1 MSGAAPSGRGD
12 EAASDERVF
21 LTEPALWQRLQS
33 AERFE
38 EAAAAWLALQGPM
51 LADAQAGAVF
61 AGTGAETLTLVA
73 AWPGSVAADLA
84 ETARAAWSENRSVV
98 RELVAEGAAL
108 VGVPLS
114 QDGTLFAC
122 AVFRLTTRD
131 PERWRAAIRRI
142 GWGAA
147 WLVARQSGAAASRD
161 SAQLGRARA
170 ALDLLAGA
178 LEQTRFAAACL
189 ASATDL
195 AIRFD
200 CARASIGFSQGHR
213 SRVAAISHTAQ
224 FGHEMNLVRSLG
236 ACMDEALDQRSLILF
251 PSAAEEAVI
260 TTAHAELARLRHN
273 GHVLTV
279 PFLAGDR
286 FVGAFTLERS
296 GDQPF
301 EPETIEII
309 RAACAAVGPVL
320 EEKRLNDRWLPR
332 KLFDSALDGLK
343 ALIGPGHAAAKLTL
357 LVLAGLVILF
367 SLVKT
372 DYRVTSDARI
382 EGLVRRA
389 VVAPYDGYLKTAEKR
404 AGDTVRQGELLAAL
418 EDRDLVLERL
428 RWVTERQQRVFE
440 YDKALATRQPATIN
454 IVRSQID
461 QAEAQIKLVDEQLAR
476 LKFYAPFD
484 GLIVSG
490 DLSQSIGGAVSRG
503 QVLFEVAPL
512 DDYRV
517 ILHVDERVVADVKP
531 GQRGEVLASAL
542 PDEPY
547 PFVVQLVTPVAETRN
562 GRNAF
567 RVEGRL
573 AEPSTRLRPGM
584 EGIGKVE
591 VDRRLLIAVWA
602 RPVIDWLRLFLWHIS
617 P

>member
-1 MSGAAPSGRGD
+1 MSGSATNGLSG
-12 EAASDERVF
+12 EAGSDDRVF

-33 AERFE
+33 ATDFE
-38 EAAAAWLALQGPM
+38 EAAAAWLALQAAM
-51 LADAQAGAVF
+51 LPAAQSGAVF
-61 AGTGAETLTLVA
+61 AGDGPGKLSRIAI
-73 AWPGSVAADLA
+73 WPATSQADLT
-84 ETARAAWSENRSVV
+84 ETAQAALSEKRSVV
-98 RELVAEGAAL
+98 RELLAEGGA
-108 VGVPLS
+108 VIGVPLGEAG
-114 QDGTLFAC
+114 DPFAC
-122 AVFRLTTRD
+122 AVFRLATRD

-142 GWGAA
+142 GWGGA
-147 WLVARQSGAAASRD
+147 WLVARHSGAAASRD
-161 SAQLGRARA
+161 SAQLQRART

-178 LEQTRFAAACL
+178 LEQTRFDAACL

-200 CARASIGFSQGHR
+200 CARASVGFSQGGR
-213 SRVAAISHTAQ
+213 TRIAAISHTAQ
-224 FGHEMNLVRSLG
+224 FGHQMNLVRSLG

-251 PSAAEEAVI
+251 PGTGGEAVI
-260 TTAHAELARLRHN
+260 DTAHAELARLRHN

-286 FVGAFTLERS
+286 FVGAFTLERA

-301 EPETIEII
+301 EPETIEIV

-332 KLFDSALDGLK
+332 KILDSAVGGLK
-343 ALIGPGHAAAKLTL
+343 ALVGPGHVAAKLGL
-357 LVLAGLVILF
+357 LGLAGIVILF
-367 SLVKT
+367 SLLKT

-389 VVAPYDGYLKTAEKR
+389 LVAPYDGYLKTAEKR

-454 IVRSQID
+454 IVRSQIE

-484 GLIVSG
+484 GLIVAG

-503 QVLFEVAPL
+503 QMLFEIAPL
-512 DDYRV
+512 DGYRV
-517 ILHVDERVVADVKP
+517 ILNVDERVIAEVRP
-531 GQRGEVLASAL
+531 GQKGEVLASAL
-542 PDEPY
+542 PEEPY
-547 PFVVQLVTPVAETRN
+547 PFVVELITPVAEARN

-573 AEPSTRLRPGM
+573 AQTSTRLRPGM
-584 EGIGKVE
+584 EGIGKIE
-591 VDRRLLIAVWA
+591 IDRRLLISVWT
-602 RPVIDWLRLFLWHIS
+602 RPIADWLRLSLWHWA

>member
-1 MSGAAPSGRGD
+1 MSGPAASGRPD
-12 EAASDERVF
+12 ETGEERVF

-33 AERFE
+33 AEGVA

-61 AGTGAETLTLVA
+61 AGDDAESLSRIA
-73 AWPGSVAADLA
+73 AWPSAGAQPELA
-84 ETARAAWSENRSVV
+84 ETAKAAWTEQRSVV
-98 RELVAEGAAL
+98 RELLAEGGAL
-108 VGVPLS
+108 VGVPLTD
-114 QDGTLFAC
+114 DGELFAC
-122 AVFRLTTRD
+122 AVFRMGTRD

-142 GWGAA
+142 GWGGA
-147 WLVARQSGAAASRD
+147 WLVARHSGAGARQGA
-161 SAQLGRARA
+161 AQLQRARA

-178 LEQTRFAAACL
+178 LEQTRFDAACL

-200 CARASIGFSQGHR
+200 CARASVGFSPGGR
-213 SRVAAISHTAQ
+213 SRIAAISHTAQ

-251 PSAAEEAVI
+251 PGTGEAVI

-301 EPETIEII
+301 DADTIGLV

-332 KLFDSALDGLK
+332 KMLDSAIGGFK
-343 ALIGPGHAAAKLTL
+343 ALVGPGHAAAKLFL
-357 LVLAGLVILF
+357 IGLAAIILLF
-367 SLVKT
+367 SLLKT

-389 VVAPYDGYLKTAEKR
+389 VVAPYDGYLKSAEKR
-404 AGDTVRQGELLAAL
+404 AGDTVKQGELLAAL
-418 EDRDLVLERL
+418 EERDLVLERL

-461 QAEAQIKLVDEQLAR
+461 QADAQIKLVDEQLAR

-490 DLSQSIGGAVSRG
+490 DLSQSIGGSVSRG

-517 ILHVDERVVADVKP
+517 ILHVDERVIADVTP

-547 PFVVQLVTPVAETRN
+547 PFVVQLVTPVAETKN

-567 RVEGRL
+567 RVEGKL
-573 AEPSTRLRPGM
+573 AEASTRLRPGM
-584 EGIGKVE
+584 EGIGKIE
-591 VDRRLLIAVWA
+591 VDRRLLIGVWA
-602 RPVIDWLRLFLWHIS
+602 RPVIDWLRLSLWHLS

>member
-1 MSGAAPSGRGD
+1 MSGAVGTGRAE
-12 EAASDERVF
+12 EARSDDRIF
-21 LTEPALWQRLQS
+21 LLEPALWQQLQT
-33 AERFE
+33 ATTFDD
-38 EAAAAWLALQGPM
+38 AAVAWLSLQAAM
-51 LADAQAGAVF
+51 LSNTVAGAVF
-61 AGTGAETLTLVA
+61 AGSGSQDLAAVA
-73 AWPGSVAADLA
+73 AWPAGSKAELI
-84 ETARAAWSENRSVV
+84 ETARAAWNEQRSVV
-98 RELVAEGAAL
+98 RELAAEAGAL
-108 VGVPLS
+108 IGVPLTDD
-114 QDGTLFAC
+114 DGPFAC
-122 AVFRLTTRD
+122 AVFHLATRD

-147 WLVARQSGAAASRD
+147 WLTARHYGEAGRRDARQ
-161 SAQLGRARA
+161 LERARA

-178 LEQTRFAAACL
+178 LEQTGFTAAGVA
-189 ASATDL
+189 AATDL

-200 CARASIGFSQGHR
+200 CARASVGFSQGGR
-213 SRVAAISHTAQ
+213 TRIAAISHTAQ
-224 FGHEMNLVRSLG
+224 FGHEMNLVRSLA
-236 ACMDEALDQRSLILF
+236 ACMDEALDQRSLVLF
-251 PSAAEEAVI
+251 PGLGDEAVI
-260 TTAHAELARLRHN
+260 TTAHAELARQRHD
-273 GHVLTV
+273 GRVLTV

-286 FVGAFTLERS
+286 FAGAFTLERA

-301 EPETIEII
+301 DPETVEII

-332 KLFDSALDGLK
+332 KILDSGLDGVRRLV
-343 ALIGPGHAAAKLTL
+343 GPGHAAAKLAL
-357 LVLAGLVILF
+357 LVLAGLVVLF
-367 SLVKT
+367 SLLKT

-428 RWVTERQQRVFE
+428 RWVTERQQRIFE
-440 YDKALATRQPATIN
+440 YDKALASRQPATIN

-517 ILHVDERVVADVKP
+517 ILNVDERVIADVHP
-531 GQRGEVLASAL
+531 GQKGEVLASAL

-547 PFVVQLVTPVAETRN
+547 PFVVQLITPVAESKN

-567 RVEGRL
+567 RVEGKL
-573 AEPSTRLRPGM
+573 AQASTRLRPGM
-584 EGIGKVE
+584 EGIGKVD
-591 VDRRLLIAVWA
+591 VDRRLLISVWT
-602 RPVIDWLRLFLWHIS
+602 RPIADWLRLSFWHLL